1 MCRVNLNHELNG
13 IELSFEVK
21 PETAT
26 LDSIKSMGFRWNRK
40 KSVWYAKQTE
50 ERLVFAESLGTI
62 KEETKK
68 DKEVSMINLEGLGEN
83 CPESF
88 WMNSGLAK
96 GIREQLKSRGVK
108 GVTVRQGSSGYT
120 PSITVTVKVTT
131 DDMASIEEGCKRV
144 NMNDFVSRLS
154 RDLWMNGKKVTLDDY
169 NAMNEEERNN
179 LLKEYVSF
187 EIKRI
192 DSYSGKYSWSN
203 RNFYFEFSTA
213 LYNKLCAIWSIANQ
227 WNYDNSDS
235 MSDYF
240 DVGYYLNIDIK
251 KADDFQPRESMTN
264 EERTSFEEEKRR
276 EEEERRIELERYEQE
291 KKQREEE
298 RNRYNE
304 WMTKAVDGIYND
316 IYINDLEEEE
326 QIYITNLSGGIGKEC
341 NRKELE
347 ESLTDRRRDAVIDR
361 LIIFNSEQAFE
372 DFNEL
377 YLADFDFL
385 IGKGGTGSYDIRL
398 AGVEVYALNEEQ
410 RNSVKFFSCHCVGI
424 MFKDKL
430 ELVIDPQGYNYAR
443 YVYIP
448 TDESKQT
455 SAKETLEQQEK
466 ESESK
471 APFHFPDKL
480 AVVVENLELNMPITI
495 YQCDGWMLNSIY
507 AGSGIVTGWR
517 VGDYAQYKGLYIDI
531 QNGKKTKSVFIRE
544 SKECLVYRGIMP
556 SLPKEIT
563 CEKVSDNM
571 YELYNYDRLIPNTY
585 NYYKEQGIEP
595 IIDTCYR

>member
-21 PETAT
+21 PETAI

-68 DKEVSMINLEGLGEN
+68 DKEVNMINLEGLGEN

-120 PSITVTVKVTT
+120 PSITVTVKVTA
-131 DDMASIEEGCKRV
+131 DDMASIEEGCRRV
-144 NMNDFVSRLS
+144 NMTDFVNRLS

-169 NAMNEEERNN
+169 NAMSEEERND
-179 LLKEYVSF
+179 LIKEYVSY

-192 DSYSGKYSWSN
+192 DSYSGRWSN
-203 RNFYFEFSTA
+203 RNYYFEFSTT

-240 DVGYYLNIDIK
+240 DVGYYLDIDIK
-251 KADDFQPRESMTN
+251 KADDFEPRESMTD

-276 EEEERRIELERYEQE
+276 EEEERRIELERYEKE
-291 KKQREEE
+291 KKEREEE
-298 RNRYNE
+298 CKRYNE
-304 WMTKAVDGIYND
+304 WMAKAVDGIYND

-326 QIYITNLSGGIGKEC
+326 QIYITNLAGGIGKEC

-347 ESLTDRRRDAVIDR
+347 ESLTDRRTDAVIDR

-385 IGKGGTGSYDIRL
+385 IGKGGTGSYDVRL

-424 MFKDKL
+424 MFKDELK
-430 ELVIDPQGYNYAR
+430 LVIDPQGYNYAR

-448 TDESKQT
+448 TDESTQ
-455 SAKETLEQQEK
+455 SPAKETLKQQEK

-495 YQCDGWMLNSIY
+495 YQCDGWILNSIY

-585 NYYKEQGIEP
+585 NYYKAQGIEP